1 MPNPG
6 TRQHTPREFAPTTG
20 TRRAHPN
27 MHGLGRYCNCWRH
40 YTTAAETSGA
50 KTTLVR
56 GFRLGYPI
64 GRSSQ
69 FRFGVPVTRRTPQP
83 ALGVSRLALCCFYCG
98 ITAHGPTVIHI
109 GLRRTSTSRLN
120 RIVPPISPDEIR
132 QRTSVPVGPI
142 LSRVDHKRNSLP
154 HHRRFRELSRL
165 PSPTADG
172 RSTAGQ
178 AHGVLQELTRA

>member
-1 MPNPG
+1 VCMKPG
-6 TRQHTPREFAPTTG
+6 NASQ
-20 TRRAHPN
+20 PN
-27 MHGLGRYCNCWRH
+27 MHGRAGTATAGG
-40 YTTAAETSGA
+40 TTRPQAETSGA

-120 RIVPPISPDEIR
+120 RIVPPVSPDEIR

-142 LSRVDHKRNSLP
+142 LSRVDHKRDSLP
-154 HHRRFRELSRL
+154 HHRRFRELSRF